1 MRKHSAG
8 PLCEEGY
15 LTGLWRKGGT
25 ASALGEK
32 SPPTFWADSGFPALQ
47 QPAWLNGAVRRLSQ
61 AGQRKYTFRSPAIA
75 LKNRLEFGKD
85 LRLRFG

>member
-1 MRKHSAG
+1 MREHSAG

-47 QPAWLNGAVRRLSQ
+47 QPAWLNGVRLDAS
-61 AGQRKYTFRSPAIA
+61 RKRDNGSTHFGRRRSP
-75 LKNRLEFGKD
+75 
-85 LRLRFG
+85 